1 LPFQNETRS
10 IALIL
15 SLAAFSAHADLQ
27 FKSQTVTDPQMK
39 TQQVEPAPAPQ
50 RQTTTGAPT
59 NLNLPPTVPVL
70 PGGIPLQKP
79 LTPAEQALLN
89 QKAAAARQSQ
99 AQQNQNTLDLIN
111 RMMSGPDNESSVNP
125 KEKFEGM
132 SQQIGPGIMEGC
144 GQVPASA
151 QEAYE
156 TAKNFRGKCS
166 LANRGENQKIAVND
180 YSSVRMPYMYI
191 FDTNGKCLGKT
202 AVTYGN
208 GAGPVRPLPCNDDGS
223 HLTPPG
229 FFLTSEHNGA
239 SYNSSNSLGLTG
251 LEGQGSRV
259 RGVLIHPA
267 KAPGTAS
274 SWGCSGVGY
283 TAFNTVKKSLGYGAL
298 VFNYFGNTGG
308 PVSCRNKNGL
318 SPAHNFCRLDSG
330 AVNIPSESTSQGA
343 PTTR

>member
-1 LPFQNETRS
+1 LPSQNDTRS

-27 FKSQTVTDPQMK
+27 FKAQTVTEPPIK
-39 TQQVEPAPAPQ
+39 TQQVTPAP
-50 RQTTTGAPT
+50 QTTTGAPS
-59 NLNLPPTVPVL
+59 NLNLPPIQAVL
-70 PGGIPLQKP
+70 PGGIPVKKP

-89 QKAAAARQSQ
+89 QKAAAAKQ
-99 AQQNQNTLDLIN
+99 AQQNRNTLDLIN

-125 KEKFEGM
+125 EEKFQGM
-132 SQQIGPGIMEGC
+132 SQQIGPGIMEDC

-151 QEAYE
+151 REAYE
-156 TAKNFRGKCS
+156 TAKNFRGNCS

-180 YSSVRMPYMYI
+180 YSTVRMPYMYI
-191 FDTNGKCLGKT
+191 FDANGKCLGKT

-208 GAGPVRPLPCNDDGS
+208 GAGPVRPQPCNDDGS

-251 LEGQGSRV
+251 LEGQGSRG

-283 TAFNTVKKSLGYGAL
+283 DAFNAVKKSLGYGAL
-298 VFNYFGNTGG
+298 VFNYFGNTNG
-308 PVSCRNKNGL
+308 PASCRNKNGL
-318 SPAHNFCRLDSG
+318 SPAHNFCRLDPG